1 MNQVKIRQ
9 IQENDLFQGFLES
22 LDSLRKASDLEEGN
36 AKLVL
41 KKIRSNQNHVIMV
54 ADLDGQIVGSITLLI
69 EPKFIHQM
77 GLVGHIEDVVVRSEL
92 QGKGIGEQLVNAAL
106 EYAKNHGCYKTIL
119 DCDDNVKPFY
129 EKIGFKRN
137 SNAMRFD
144 HS

>member
-22 LDSLRKASDLEEGN
+22 LDSLRKTSDLEEDN

-69 EPKFIHQM
+69 EPKFIHQG

-92 QGKGIGEQLVNAAL
+92 QGKGIGENLVNAAL

-119 DCDDNVKPFY
+119 DCDGNVKPFY

-144 HS
+144 HN

>member
-22 LDSLRKASDLEEGN
+22 LDSLRKASDLEEDN

-69 EPKFIHQM
+69 EPKFIHQG

-144 HS
+144 HN

>member
-22 LDSLRKASDLEEGN
+22 LDSLRKASDLEEDS

-54 ADLDGQIVGSITLLI
+54 AELDGQIVGSITLLI
-69 EPKFIHQM
+69 EPKFIHQG

-92 QGKGIGEQLVNAAL
+92 QSKGIGEQLVNAAL

-137 SNAMRFD
+137 SNSMRFD
-144 HS
+144 HN

>member
-22 LDSLRKASDLEEGN
+22 LDSLRKASDLEEDD

-41 KKIRSNQNHVIMV
+41 KKIRSNQNHVVMV
-54 ADLDGQIVGSITLLI
+54 ADSDGQIVGSITLLI
-69 EPKFIHQM
+69 EPKFIHQG
-77 GLVGHIEDVVVRSEL
+77 GLVGHIEDVVVRSGL
-92 QGKGIGEQLVNAAL
+92 QSKGIGEQLVNAAL

-144 HS
+144 HN

>member
-22 LDSLRKASDLEEGN
+22 LDSLRKASGLEENN

-54 ADLDGQIVGSITLLI
+54 AELNGQIVGSITLLI
-69 EPKFIHQM
+69 EPKFIQQG

-92 QGKGIGEQLVNAAL
+92 QGKGIGEQLVNATL

-137 SNAMRFD
+137 SNAMRFN
-144 HS
+144 HN

>member
-22 LDSLRKASDLEEGN
+22 LDSLRKASDLEENN

-69 EPKFIHQM
+69 EPKFIHQG

-119 DCDDNVKPFY
+119 DCDDNIKPFY

-144 HS
+144 HN

>member
-22 LDSLRKASDLEEGN
+22 LDSLRKASDLEENN

-54 ADLDGQIVGSITLLI
+54 AELNSQIVGSITLLI
-69 EPKFIHQM
+69 EPKFIHQG

-92 QGKGIGEQLVNAAL
+92 QGKGIGEQLVNATL

-137 SNAMRFD
+137 SNAMRFN
-144 HS
+144 HN

>member
-22 LDSLRKASDLEEGN
+22 LDSLRKASDLEENN
-36 AKLVL
+36 AKRVL

-69 EPKFIHQM
+69 EPKFIHQG
-77 GLVGHIEDVVVRSEL
+77 GLVGHVEDVVVRSEL
-92 QGKGIGEQLVNAAL
+92 QGKGIGEQLINAAL

-144 HS
+144 HN

>member
-22 LDSLRKASDLEEGN
+22 LDSLRKASDLEENN
-36 AKLVL
+36 AKRVL

-69 EPKFIHQM
+69 EPKFIHQG

-92 QGKGIGEQLVNAAL
+92 QGKGIGEQLINAAL

-144 HS
+144 HN

>member
-22 LDSLRKASDLEEGN
+22 LDSLRKASDLEEDN

-54 ADLDGQIVGSITLLI
+54 ADLEGQIVGSITLLI
-69 EPKFIHQM
+69 EPKFIHQG

-119 DCDDNVKPFY
+119 DCDDNIKPFY

-144 HS
+144 HN

>member
-22 LDSLRKASDLEEGN
+22 LDSLRKASDLEENN
-36 AKLVL
+36 AKRVL

-69 EPKFIHQM
+69 EPKFIHQG
-77 GLVGHIEDVVVRSEL
+77 GLVGHVEDVVVRSEL
-92 QGKGIGEQLVNAAL
+92 QGKGIGEQLINAAL

-137 SNAMRFD
+137 SNAMRFN
-144 HS
+144 HN

>member
-1 MNQVKIRQ
+1 MLDVKIR
-9 IQENDLFQGFLES
+9 ELEESDLFQGFLES
-22 LDSLRKASDLEEGN
+22 LDSLRRASDLEENN
-36 AKLVL
+36 AKLIL

-69 EPKFIHQM
+69 EPKFIHQG

-144 HS
+144 HN

>member
-22 LDSLRKASDLEEGN
+22 LDSLRKASDLEENN
-36 AKLVL
+36 AKLIL

-69 EPKFIHQM
+69 EPKFIHQG

-106 EYAKNHGCYKTIL
+106 EHAKNHGCYKTIL

-144 HS
+144 HN

>member
-22 LDSLRKASDLEEGN
+22 LDSLRKASDLEEDD

-41 KKIRSNQNHVIMV
+41 KKIRSNQNHVVMV
-54 ADLDGQIVGSITLLI
+54 ADSDGQIVGSITLLI
-69 EPKFIHQM
+69 EPKFIHQG

-137 SNAMRFD
+137 
-144 HS
+144 

>member
-9 IQENDLFQGFLES
+9 IQENDLFHGFLES
-22 LDSLRKASDLEEGN
+22 LDSLRKASDLEEDN

-69 EPKFIHQM
+69 EPKFIHQG

-92 QGKGIGEQLVNAAL
+92 QSKGIGEQLVNAAL

-144 HS
+144 HN

>member
-22 LDSLRKASDLEEGN
+22 LDSLRKASDLEENN

-69 EPKFIHQM
+69 EPKFIHQG

-92 QGKGIGEQLVNAAL
+92 QSKGIGEQLVNAAL

-129 EKIGFKRN
+129 EKIGFKIN
-137 SNAMRFD
+137 SNAMRFN
-144 HS
+144 HN

>member
-22 LDSLRKASDLEEGN
+22 LDSLRKASDLEEDD

-41 KKIRSNQNHVIMV
+41 KKIRSNQNHVVMV
-54 ADLDGQIVGSITLLI
+54 ADSDGQIVGSITLLI
-69 EPKFIHQM
+69 EPKFIHQG

-119 DCDDNVKPFY
+119 DCDDDVKPFY

-144 HS
+144 HN

>member
-22 LDSLRKASDLEEGN
+22 LDSLRKASDLEEDD

-41 KKIRSNQNHVIMV
+41 KKIRSNQNHVVMV
-54 ADLDGQIVGSITLLI
+54 ADSDGQIVGSITLLI
-69 EPKFIHQM
+69 EPKFIHQG
-77 GLVGHIEDVVVRSEL
+77 GLVGHVEDVVVRSEL
-92 QGKGIGEQLVNAAL
+92 QGKGIGEQLINAAL

-144 HS
+144 HN

>member
-22 LDSLRKASDLEEGN
+22 LDSLRKASDLEENN

-69 EPKFIHQM
+69 EPKFIHQG

-144 HS
+144 HN

>member
-1 MNQVKIRQ
+1 MKQVKIRQ

-22 LDSLRKASDLEEGN
+22 LDSLRKASDLEEDN
-36 AKLVL
+36 AKLIL

-54 ADLDGQIVGSITLLI
+54 ADLEGQIVGSITLLI
-69 EPKFIHQM
+69 EPKFIHQ
-77 GLVGHIEDVVVRSEL
+77 GGQVGHIEDVVVRSEL
-92 QGKGIGEQLVNAAL
+92 QSKGIGEQLVNAAL

-144 HS
+144 HN

>member
-22 LDSLRKASDLEEGN
+22 LDSLRKASDLEEDN

-54 ADLDGQIVGSITLLI
+54 ADLEGQIVGSITLLI
-69 EPKFIHQM
+69 EPKFIHQG

-119 DCDDNVKPFY
+119 DCDDNVKSFY

-144 HS
+144 HN

>member
-22 LDSLRKASDLEEGN
+22 LDSLRKASDLEENN

-69 EPKFIHQM
+69 EPKFIHQG

-106 EYAKNHGCYKTIL
+106 EHAKNHGCYKTIL

-144 HS
+144 HN

>member
-22 LDSLRKASDLEEGN
+22 LDSLRKASDLEENN

-69 EPKFIHQM
+69 EPKFIHQG

-92 QGKGIGEQLVNAAL
+92 QSKGIGEQLVNAAL

-144 HS
+144 HN

>member
-22 LDSLRKASDLEEGN
+22 LDSLRRASDLEENN
-36 AKLVL
+36 AKLIL

-69 EPKFIHQM
+69 EPKFIHQG

-106 EYAKNHGCYKTIL
+106 EHAKNHGCYKTIL

-144 HS
+144 HN

>member
-22 LDSLRKASDLEEGN
+22 LDSLRKASDLEEDN

-54 ADLDGQIVGSITLLI
+54 ADLDGQIVGAITLLI
-69 EPKFIHQM
+69 EPKFIHQG

-92 QGKGIGEQLVNAAL
+92 QSKGIGEQLVNAAL

-119 DCDDNVKPFY
+119 DCDNNVKPFY

-144 HS
+144 HN

>member
-1 MNQVKIRQ
+1 MNKVKIRQ
-9 IQENDLFQGFLES
+9 IQQNDLFQGFLES
-22 LDSLRKASDLEEGN
+22 LDSLRKTSGLEENN

-54 ADLDGQIVGSITLLI
+54 ADVDGQIVGSITLLI
-69 EPKFIHQM
+69 EPKFIHQG

-119 DCDDNVKPFY
+119 DCDDNVTPFY

-144 HS
+144 HN